1 MNHDDATR
9 LFYAHIWPQRAMV
22 LRTARF
28 MARDHA
34 VADDLAQETM
44 VKAFKNMERFDV
56 SSNARAWVAAILRN
70 TWIDHLRAGGRAGA
84 MISVEQAELD
94 VEDKS
99 GGTAVAELG
108 DPGAMLEQFSDGA
121 MIKALKALPEEIRWT
136 LLLVDV
142 EGMEQAAAGEILGVP
157 EGTVKSRA
165 FRGRRMLREILLA
178 ADGSSKED
186 GL

>member
-1 MNHDDATR
+1 
-9 LFYAHIWPQRAMV
+9 
-22 LRTARF
+22 
-28 MARDHA
+28 
-34 VADDLAQETM
+34 
-44 VKAFKNMERFDV
+44 
-56 SSNARAWVAAILRN
+56 
-70 TWIDHLRAGGRAGA
+70 
-84 MISVEQAELD
+84 
-94 VEDKS
+94 
-99 GGTAVAELG
+99 
-108 DPGAMLEQFSDGA
+108 